1 MAFRESNP
9 AELGSLFDGMIAGIP
24 KNQTLA
30 TIKAIVD
37 WKAVRRAMAPMY
49 KDPRRG
55 GTPGYDPVIM
65 VRLLLL
71 EHLYGLSDVQVSAE
85 ASDRYTFRD
94 FLDLGPG
101 KTVPDD
107 TTISLFRQR
116 LIRFGLEK
124 KVFRQVN
131 TDLARAGF
139 SVRKGAMKV
148 VDATLIA
155 SAATPEKMIDED
167 NIEDTATNCSSGDD
181 PVAPS
186 PEPEEEPCEEKPC
199 EGQGRHA
206 RRAYRD
212 READWTVK
220 GGTPVH
226 GYKLHAAQDRA
237 TGLITEYL
245 VTRASVHDSNVFE
258 QLLDG
263 TESAV
268 LADKAYGSEERRRA
282 LFERGTLPL
291 IQSKRKRGSS
301 PLSRTLTELNKLIG
315 NKRGVIEG
323 TFGGLKRW
331 RRLGRA
337 ISVGLARMRV
347 QAAFAIA
354 AANLLT
360 YANTLR
366 RLQTCALK

>member
-1 MAFRESNP
+1 MAFRENNP
-9 AELGSLFDGMIAGIP
+9 ADNGSLFDGMIAGIP
-24 KNQTLA
+24 KNRTLA

-49 KDPRRG
+49 KDASRG

-71 EHLYGLSDVQVSAE
+71 EHLYGLSDVQVSVE

-124 KVFRQVN
+124 KVFRQIN
-131 TDLARAGF
+131 ADLSRAGLG
-139 SVRKGAMKV
+139 VRRGAMKI

-155 SAATPEKMIDED
+155 SAAPTEKTTEGE
-167 NIEDTATNCSSGDD
+167 NNEYYVTLCTNDSD

-199 EGQGRHA
+199 ERPHA

-212 READWTVK
+212 READWTIK
-220 GGTPVH
+220 RGTPVH

-263 TESAV
+263 TESMV
-268 LADKAYGSEERRRA
+268 LADKAYDSAERRRA
-282 LFERGTLPL
+282 LVERGTLPL
-291 IQSKRKRGSS
+291 IQSKRKRGGKAL
-301 PLSRTLTELNKLIG
+301 PKVLTELNKLIG
-315 NKRGVIEG
+315 TKRGTIEG
-323 TFGGLKRW
+323 AFGGLKRW

-337 ISVGLARMRV
+337 ISVGLKRMNV

-360 YANTLR
+360 YVNTLR
-366 RLQTCALK
+366 RMQTCALK

>member
-1 MAFRESNP
+1 MAFRENNP
-9 AELGSLFDGMIAGIP
+9 AEMGGLFDGMIAGIP

-30 TIKAIVD
+30 TIKAVVD
-37 WKAVRRAMAPMY
+37 WNAVRRAMAPMY
-49 KDPRRG
+49 KDPKRG

-139 SVRKGAMKV
+139 AVRTGAMKII
-148 VDATLIA
+148 DATLVA
-155 SAATPEKMIDED
+155 SAAPPEKTTEENKSEEDETKSTSD
-167 NIEDTATNCSSGDD
+167 SDSA
-181 PVAPS
+181 APS
-186 PEPEEEPCEEKPC
+186 PEP
-199 EGQGRHA
+199 HA
-206 RRAYRD
+206 KRSYRD
-212 READWTVK
+212 HEADWTIK
-220 GGTPVH
+220 RGEPVH

-237 TGLITEYL
+237 TGLVTEFS

-268 LADKAYGSEERRRA
+268 LADKAYSKRERRRK
-282 LFERGTLPL
+282 LMKNGTLPL

-301 PLSRTLTELNKLIG
+301 ALSRTLTDFNKLIG

-337 ISVGLARMRV
+337 ISVGLRRMRV

-366 RLQTCALK
+366 RLERCALK

>member
-1 MAFRESNP
+1 MAFRENNP
-9 AELGSLFDGMIAGIP
+9 AEMGSLFDGMIAGIP

-37 WKAVRRAMAPMY
+37 WKAVRMAMAPMY
-49 KDPRRG
+49 KDVSRG

-116 LIRFGLEK
+116 LARFGLEK
-124 KVFRQVN
+124 KVFELVSA
-131 TDLARAGF
+131 DLARAGF
-139 SVRKGAMKV
+139 AVRAGAMKII
-148 VDATLIA
+148 DATLVA
-155 SAATPEKMIDED
+155 SVAPPEKKTEED
-167 NIEDTATNCSSGDD
+167 KTEATATKCTTGND

-186 PEPEEEPCEEKPC
+186 QEP
-199 EGQGRHA
+199 HA
-206 RRAYRD
+206 KRAYRD

-220 GGTPVH
+220 RGKPVH

-237 TGLITEYL
+237 TGLVTEFA

-258 QLLDG
+258 ELLDG

-268 LADKAYGSEERRRA
+268 LADKAYSKRERRRK
-282 LFERGTLPL
+282 LMNNGTLPL
-291 IQSKRKRGSS
+291 IQSKRKRGGGEL
-301 PLSRTLTELNKLIG
+301 PELLTEVNKLIG
-315 NKRGVIEG
+315 TKRGLIEAA
-323 TFGGLKRW
+323 FGGLKRW

-337 ISVGLARMRV
+337 ISVGLARMNI
-347 QAAFAIA
+347 QAAFAIS

-366 RLQTCALK
+366 RMEKCALK

>member
-1 MAFRESNP
+1 MAFRECNP
-9 AELGSLFDGMIAGIP
+9 AEMGSLFDGMIAGVP
-24 KNQTLA
+24 RNQTLA
-30 TIKAIVD
+30 TIKAVVD
-37 WKAVRRAMAPMY
+37 WSAVRRAMAPMY
-49 KDPRRG
+49 KDKKRG

-85 ASDRYTFRD
+85 AGDRYTFRD

-139 SVRKGAMKV
+139 AVRTGAMKI
-148 VDATLIA
+148 VDATLIT
-155 SAATPEKMIDED
+155 SAATPEKMTDED
-167 NIEDTATNCSSGDD
+167 NNEYTETNCVSGDD

-186 PEPEEEPCEEKPC
+186 PESEPTEQEAHCEEKEP
-199 EGQGRHA
+199 HA
-206 RRAYRD
+206 KRVYRD
-212 READWTVK
+212 HEADWTVK
-220 GGTPVH
+220 RGKPVH

-237 TGLITEYL
+237 TGLVTEFT

-258 QLLDG
+258 ELLDG

-268 LADKAYGSEERRRA
+268 LADKAYGSVERRRA
-282 LFERGTLPL
+282 LLDKGTLPL
-291 IQSKRKRGSS
+291 IQSKRKRGGKA
-301 PLSRTLTELNKLIG
+301 LCKVLTEFNKLIG
-315 NKRGVIEG
+315 TKRGVIEG
-323 TFGGLKRW
+323 AFGGLKRW

-337 ISVGLARMRV
+337 ISVGLKRMNV

-366 RLQTCALK
+366 RLEKCALK

>member
-1 MAFRESNP
+1 MAFRENNP

-24 KNQTLA
+24 KNETLM
-30 TIKAIVD
+30 TIKAVVD
-37 WKAVRRAMAPMY
+37 WDAVRRAMAPMY
-49 KDPRRG
+49 KDPKRG

-85 ASDRYTFRD
+85 AGDRYTFRD

-116 LIRFGLEK
+116 LVRFGLEK

-139 SVRKGAMKV
+139 AVRTGAMKII
-148 VDATLIA
+148 DATLIA
-155 SAATPEKMIDED
+155 SVATPEKMIDED
-167 NIEDTATNCSSGDD
+167 NTEDTAINCSSWDE
-181 PVAPS
+181 PVAPVQ
-186 PEPEEEPCEEKPC
+186 EP
-199 EGQGRHA
+199 HA
-206 RRAYRD
+206 KRAYRD
-212 READWTVK
+212 QEADWTVK
-220 GGTPVH
+220 RGKPVH

-237 TGLITEYL
+237 TGLITAYNL
-245 VTRASVHDSNVFE
+245 TRASVHDSNVFE
-258 QLLDG
+258 ELLDG

-268 LADKAYGSEERRRA
+268 LADKAYSKRERRRK
-282 LFERGTLPL
+282 LLKNGTLPL
-291 IQSKRKRGSS
+291 IQSKRKRGGGQL
-301 PLSRTLTELNKLIG
+301 PELLTEVNKLIG
-315 NKRGVIEG
+315 TKRGLIEAA
-323 TFGGLKRW
+323 FGGLKRW

-337 ISVGLARMRV
+337 ISVGLARMKV

-366 RLQTCALK
+366 RMETCALK

>member
-1 MAFRESNP
+1 MAFRENNP
-9 AELGSLFDGMIAGIP
+9 AEIGSLFDGMIAGIP

-37 WKAVRRAMAPMY
+37 WKAVRAAMAPMY
-49 KDPRRG
+49 KDARRG

-65 VRLLLL
+65 VRLLVL

-85 ASDRYTFRD
+85 ASDRYSFRD

-116 LIRFGLEK
+116 LVRFGLEGK
-124 KVFRQVN
+124 IFDLVSA
-131 TDLARAGF
+131 DLARAGF
-139 SVRKGAMKV
+139 AVRAGAMKI

-155 SAATPEKMIDED
+155 SVAPPEKKTEE
-167 NIEDTATNCSSGDD
+167 NKSKATETKCSTISDSA
-181 PVAPS
+181 APS
-186 PEPEEEPCEEKPC
+186 EKPL
-199 EGQGRHA
+199 A
-206 RRAYRD
+206 RRDYRD
-212 READWTVK
+212 LEADWTVK
-220 GGTPVH
+220 RRKPVH

-237 TGLITEYL
+237 TGLITAYSL
-245 VTRASVHDSNVFE
+245 TRASVHDSNVFE
-258 QLLDG
+258 DLLDG

-268 LADKAYGSEERRRA
+268 LADKAYSKGTRRRK
-282 LFERGTLPL
+282 LMKNGTLPL
-291 IQSKRKRGSS
+291 IQSKRKRGARQLH
-301 PLSRTLTELNKLIG
+301 PVLTEFNKLIG
-315 NKRGVIEG
+315 TKRGLIEAA
-323 TFGGLKRW
+323 FGGLKRW

-337 ISVGLARMRV
+337 ISVGLKRMNV

-360 YANTLR
+360 CVNTLR
-366 RLQTCALK
+366 RMETCALK

>member
-1 MAFRESNP
+1 MAFRENDP
-9 AELGSLFDGMIAGIP
+9 AEMGSLFDGMLASLP
-24 KNQTLA
+24 KNETLM
-30 TIKAIVD
+30 TIKAVVD
-37 WKAVRRAMAPMY
+37 WGAVRRAMAPMY
-49 KDPRRG
+49 KDPKRG

-85 ASDRYTFRD
+85 ANDRITFRD
-94 FLDLGPG
+94 FLDVGAG

-155 SAATPEKMIDED
+155 SAATSDKMIDDD
-167 NIEDTATNCSSGDD
+167 NIEDTATTCSTVDD
-181 PVAPS
+181 PAAPS
-186 PEPEEEPCEEKPC
+186 PEHEEQPCEQEP
-199 EGQGRHA
+199 HA
-206 RRAYRD
+206 KRAYRD
-212 READWTVK
+212 HEADWTVK
-220 GGTPVH
+220 CGKPVH

-237 TGLITEYL
+237 TGMITEYL
-245 VTRASVHDSNVFE
+245 ITRASVHDSNVFE
-258 QLLDG
+258 KLLDG

-268 LADKAYGSEERRRA
+268 LADKAYGSEERRRS
-282 LFERGTLPL
+282 LHEKGTLPL
-291 IQSKRKRGSS
+291 IQSKRKRGSG
-301 PLSRTLTELNKLIG
+301 PLCKTLTEFNKLIG
-315 NKRGVIEG
+315 TKRGTIEG
-323 TFGGLKRW
+323 AFGGLKRW

-366 RLQTCALK
+366 RLETCALK

>member
-1 MAFRESNP
+1 MAFRENNP
-9 AELGSLFDGMIAGIP
+9 ADNGSLFDGMIAGIP

-30 TIKAIVD
+30 TIKSIVD
-37 WKAVRRAMAPMY
+37 WKAVRAAMAPMY
-49 KDPRRG
+49 KDAKRG

-124 KVFRQVN
+124 KVFRQIN
-131 TDLARAGF
+131 ADLSRAGLG
-139 SVRKGAMKV
+139 VRRGAMKI
-148 VDATLIA
+148 VDATLVA
-155 SAATPEKMIDED
+155 SAAPTEKTTQGENNEED
-167 NIEDTATNCSSGDD
+167 VTLCTTDSD

-186 PEPEEEPCEEKPC
+186 PESEEKPC
-199 EGQGRHA
+199 EKQESHA
-206 RRAYRD
+206 KRAYRD

-220 GGTPVH
+220 RGTPVH

-237 TGLITEYL
+237 SGLITEYL

-263 TESAV
+263 TEAMV
-268 LADKAYGSEERRRA
+268 LADKAYDSTKHRRA
-282 LFERGTLPL
+282 LLERATLPL
-291 IQSKRKRGSS
+291 IQSKRKRGGKAL
-301 PLSRTLTELNKLIG
+301 PKVLTELNKLIG
-315 NKRGVIEG
+315 TKRGTIEG
-323 TFGGLKRW
+323 AFGGLKRW

-337 ISVGLARMRV
+337 FSIGLKRMNV

-360 YANTLR
+360 YVNTLR
-366 RLQTCALK
+366 RMQTCALN